1 MPNATLD
8 DIVAQICEYL
18 RLNVERPLPAS
29 LGATTRY
36 VTDLHL
42 DSMEGAQM
50 LSELEDHYG
59 VTLSVSIFQR
69 TQTLGDIAAVVAS
82 ALESGKSV

>member
-1 MPNATLD
+1 MHHATYD
-8 DIVAQICEYL
+8 DVLVRICDYL
-18 RLNVERPLPAS
+18 SQSVERPLPAS
-29 LGATTRY
+29 LSATTRL

-59 VTLSVSIFQR
+59 VTIAVSVLQR
-69 TQTLGDIAAVVAS
+69 AETLGDIAAVIVS
-82 ALESGKSV
+82 ALEAGKRA

>member
-1 MPNATLD
+1 MRDATLD

-18 RLNVERPLPAS
+18 RRNVDRPLPAS

-36 VTDLHL
+36 VTELHL

-69 TQTLGDIAAVVAS
+69 AHTLGDIASVVAS
-82 ALESGKSV
+82 ELATGKPV